1 MDGKKA
7 RWRIMMGWKYKW
19 MDGGREQR
27 MDKGTKNGKKEKGRE
42 GEKRK
47 EQMDEVL
54 GGGRGERSCKLR
66 QKQGKEGRPGKVRP
80 GLSLMRTCHAVFTLG
95 PC

>member
-1 MDGKKA
+1 
-7 RWRIMMGWKYKW
+7 
-19 MDGGREQR
+19 

-54 GGGRGERSCKLR
+54 GGGWGERENMQATAEAGER
-66 QKQGKEGRPGKVRP
+66 GKTGKSEART
-80 GLSLMRTCHAVFTLG
+80 LMRTCYAVFTLG